1 LNDIWSLDVSDL
13 LKGNGQTFKWMER
26 KVKGNTFLTRWGHS
40 SNVYDGKIY
49 IFGGRFSNDLND
61 ILVIDLEKSTMKAL
75 KTNVELPKAR
85 RRHSAFFVGSNLVIF
100 GGFNGEYFN
109 DLHYINVFELK
120 KKSEIDPKQ
129 RTLSKANFEQ
139 FLNSEEYQDGVIT
152 SE

>member
-1 LNDIWSLDVSDL
+1 MDDTWAYNLETHTWTELEIEAGSPRPCARRFHSSVKIGNQFYVIAGCHGKYRCLNDIWSLDVSDL

-85 RRHSAFFVGSNLVIF
+85 
-100 GGFNGEYFN
+100 
-109 DLHYINVFELK
+109 
-120 KKSEIDPKQ
+120 
-129 RTLSKANFEQ
+129 
-139 FLNSEEYQDGVIT
+139 
-152 SE
+152 